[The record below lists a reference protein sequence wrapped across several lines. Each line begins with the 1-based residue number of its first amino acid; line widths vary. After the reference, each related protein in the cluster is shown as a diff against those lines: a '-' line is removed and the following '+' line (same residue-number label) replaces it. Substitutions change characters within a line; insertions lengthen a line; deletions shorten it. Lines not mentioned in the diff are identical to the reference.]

1 MAPTSGALGLHWV
14 FVIPATARSPRTVH
28 SNVLPPHTTSSLVAG
43 PVGHGPVSS
52 GISRRKGAK
61 LPGDRTRSKITERQA
76 GGWITVRKE
85 MPPSQSRLRLRLQ
98 AQGGGSGWISAAPVR
113 TYRPWA
119 AATSQSGTA
128 AQPVI
133 WRLSLEDSNR
143 VPCRPDPHKV
153 RLCLR
158 HI

>member
-28 SNVLPPHTTSSLVAG
+28 SNVLPPHTTSSLGAG

-52 GISRRKGAK
+52 GISSKKGAK

-85 MPPSQSRLRLRLQ
+85 MPPSRV
-98 AQGGGSGWISAAPVR
+98 GSDSDSDSEHWEEGAAGSV
-113 TYRPWA
+113 
-119 AATSQSGTA
+119 QH
-128 AQPVI
+128 
-133 WRLSLEDSNR
+133 L
-143 VPCRPDPHKV
+143 
-153 RLCLR
+153 
-158 HI
+158 